1 MLKGNLTS
9 FGQSMEQLELF
20 IFLLGLALK
29 AEAWP
34 TGWIGVKY

>member
-29 AEAWP
+29 AEAWA